1 MGIPPS
7 LLGVERAGSC
17 QMNEYSDNA
26 AKFPIGRWARGD
38 ESQALDKAKQG
49 EAIGKYE
56 TRRASAELLLRH
68 SASEKDRN
76 TAAIMGAFH
85 INPGVADE
93 PDCFARGDT
102 ARPQR

>member
-1 MGIPPS
+1 MS
-7 LLGVERAGSC
+7 
-17 QMNEYSDNA
+17 EYSDDA
-26 AKFPIGRWARGD
+26 AKFPTGRWARGD

-68 SASEKDRN
+68 STSEKHRN

-93 PDCFARGDT
+93 PNSLARVDP
-102 ARPQR
+102 ALLQS